1 MAYTVTLGGW
11 NTGDP
16 GPIEVT
22 ERPPGQ
28 SAPDSSELNNPLVEP
43 ICRKYLNLRYR
54 LLPYNYTMAWEAT
67 HKGLPFMRPLWLYYP
82 GSAINEIDN
91 QYLWGRDLLIA
102 PVFQKAASTQKLFLP
117 EGQWYDFWSSE
128 IISGGREIV
137 KDVDLSTMP
146 IYVRAGAVIP
156 MVPEIQHTSENQFG
170 PLEIQIYPGQ
180 DGEFILYEDD
190 GHSYDYMKDEYM
202 KTRFSWDDAAAIL
215 TIFPENGMN
224 LCPDNQREITI
235 RLMSTEKS
243 KSITYIGNPVTLS
256 FQQ

>member
-1 MAYTVTLGGW
+1 
-11 NTGDP
+11 
-16 GPIEVT
+16 
-22 ERPPGQ
+22 
-28 SAPDSSELNNPLVEP
+28 
-43 ICRKYLNLRYR
+43 
-54 LLPYNYTMAWEAT
+54 
-67 HKGLPFMRPLWLYYP
+67 MRPLWLYYP